1 MPQNQ
6 PRVSNEPRLMLK
18 TEDVIYEMADEIM
31 PKLDTDGTQKR
42 DRETGMPMWTAPVF
56 GRGRAINRKWTSKLN
71 VTIVSDEKPDVE
83 DGDRVVPIDL
93 EALPWVSEQ
102 NGKTRSG
109 VAFKAAGLTVVSAP
123 TAVQHAA

>member
-1 MPQNQ
+1 MPQSQ
-6 PRVSNEPRLMLK
+6 PRVSNEPRLLLK

-31 PKLDTDGTQKR
+31 PKLDTDGSQKR
-42 DRETGMPMWTAPVF
+42 DRETGMLMWTAPVF

-71 VTIVSDEKPDVE
+71 LTVVSDEKPDAE
-83 DGDRVVPIDL
+83 DGDRVVPTDL

-109 VAFKAAGLTVVSAP
+109 VAFKASGLTVVSAP
-123 TAVQHAA
+123 TAVQVA

>member
-18 TEDVIYEMADEIM
+18 TEDNIYEMADEIM
-31 PKLDTDGTQKR
+31 PKLDTDGSQKR
-42 DRETGMPMWTAPVF
+42 DRETGMLMWTAPLF
-56 GRGRAINRKWTSKLN
+56 GRGRTIGRKWTSKLN
-71 VTIVSDEKPDVE
+71 VTIVSDEKPAVE
-83 DGDRVVPIDL
+83 DGDRVVPADL

-109 VAFKAAGLTVVSAP
+109 VAFRASSLTVVSAP

>member
-6 PRVSNEPRLMLK
+6 PRVSNEPRLILK

-31 PKLDTDGTQKR
+31 PKLDVDGAQKR
-42 DRETGMPMWTAPVF
+42 DRETGLLMWTAPLF

-109 VAFKAAGLTVVSAP
+109 VAFKASGLTVVSAP
-123 TAVQHAA
+123 AAVQHAA